1 MKKLLAVVLAVLMA
15 VSFVGCK
22 DNVTLTQ
29 EQNDLIAEYI
39 AGTML
44 KYSHENKWKYTKLSI
59 AQNTYVPS
67 GTSSAQENVSGAT
80 KPSDTKPSGGN
91 TAGSS
96 GTVNANPLTSL
107 PASLGLSDV
116 AITIN
121 DVKVGSSYPTD
132 ALVFSVPA
140 LPGHKVAA
148 VEMNLKN
155 TSGSAITLNTISSAV
170 NMKLNVGGNQI
181 SKSAS
186 LLKNDVTGLKNITL
200 AAGESYTAVAVFQ
213 VEESIASQVEGSS
226 LVINDG
232 ATSLGTITIQ

>member
-1 MKKLLAVVLAVLMA
+1 MKKLLAVMLVAVMA

-22 DNVTLTQ
+22 DKVTLTQ

-44 KYSHENKWKYTKLSI
+44 KYSYENKWKYTKLSI

-67 GTSSAQENVSGAT
+67 GTHSAQENTSEAA

-91 TAGSS
+91 GAGNV
-96 GTVNANPLTSL
+96 GNVNANPLTLL
-107 PASLGLSDV
+107 PTSLGLSDV

-132 ALVFSVPA
+132 EFVFSVPA
-140 LPGHKVAA
+140 LPGHKVVA

-186 LLKNDVTGLKNITL
+186 LLKNDITGLKNITL

-213 VEESIASQVEGSS
+213 VEEEFASQVDGSS
-226 LVINDG
+226 LVLNDG
-232 ATSLGTITIQ
+232 TTSLGTITIQ